1 QEHDN
6 FSSYKSHLT
15 CFEKHCSSGMAT
27 IKKEDD
33 DGINLHG
40 ITSEAEGAFVWPTKF
55 EDLKNEVSK
64 LNQSVISICTVKLKK
79 GNRYQKRPG

>member
-1 QEHDN
+1 
-6 FSSYKSHLT
+6 
-15 CFEKHCSSGMAT
+15 MAT